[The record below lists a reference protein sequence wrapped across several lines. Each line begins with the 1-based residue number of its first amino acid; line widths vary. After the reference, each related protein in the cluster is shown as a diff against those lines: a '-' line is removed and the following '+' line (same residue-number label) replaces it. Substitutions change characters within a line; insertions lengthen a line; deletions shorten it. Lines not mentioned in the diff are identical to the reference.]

1 MRWARQAAG
10 QAFGELAPASARAR
24 TLAWRTE
31 AHPSRAA

>member
-1 MRWARQAAG
+1 MRWARQVAG
-10 QAFGELAPASARAR
+10 QAFGELAPASACAR